1 MFFNFKWLMD
11 DHLNKLYLRLNYID
25 NSLDSISTA
34 TLMKLADFFDQW
46 KQIEDIDHSEIL
58 KSIDLQITIIEHII
72 LTTNRQILS
81 FSKV

>member
-1 MFFNFKWLMD
+1 MD